1 MVFCW
6 KCGTEVREDS
16 SFCQKCGTPVK
27 PTATLEGKT
36 GFEFLTSEKTAQDH
50 WARRV
55 IAYVIDSILVG
66 AVAFIL
72 VLATALPPALL
83 GGGLPFWGGLWF
95 GGIFPLLIL
104 LILAYF
110 ILAEALYAKTL
121 GKHIMGLRVVR
132 RDGKRMDLGTSFLR
146 NISKVN
152 FVLLIL
158 DAAAGL
164 ATRGEVTQKFS
175 DRFAG
180 TTVEASS
187 QSRIIS

>member
-6 KCGTEVREDS
+6 KCGTEVREEA
-16 SFCQKCGTPVK
+16 SFCQKCGTPIK
-27 PTATLEGKT
+27 PTATLEGRT
-36 GFEFLTSEKTAQDH
+36 GFEFLTSEKIAQDH

-72 VLATALPPALL
+72 VLSMVLPPVLL
-83 GGGLPFWGGLWF
+83 GGGLPFWWSLWF

-104 LILAYF
+104 LVPAYF
-110 ILAEALYAKTL
+110 ILAEAFYAKTL

-132 RDGKRMDLGTSFLR
+132 RDGKRMDLGTSLLR
-146 NISKVN
+146 NISKVA

-158 DAAAGL
+158 DLAAGL
-164 ATRGEVTQKFS
+164 AMRGEVTQKFS
-175 DRFAG
+175 DRYAG
-180 TTVEASS
+180 TVVEASS

>member
-16 SFCQKCGTPVK
+16 SFCQKCGTPIK

-50 WARRV
+50 WVRRV
-55 IAYVIDSILVG
+55 LAFVMDSVLVTTV
-66 AVAFIL
+66 VAIL
-72 VLATALPPALL
+72 VLATALPLAIL
-83 GGGLPFWGGLWF
+83 GAGVPFWWAWGLWWVGGLVPV
-95 GGIFPLLIL
+95 

-121 GKHIMGLRVVR
+121 GKHIMGLKVVR

-146 NISKVN
+146 NISKLH

-158 DAAAGL
+158 DLAAGL
-164 ATRGEVTQKFS
+164 AMRGEVTQKFS
-175 DRFAG
+175 DRYAG